1 VASTLPPSSASRN
14 RPRERRRVPPW
25 PRGPKP
31 RRRTELGLLLFVSF
45 ITLAL
50 YVIAEFGEKS
60 RIPPHLGPF
69 LLVIVAVSLAGHV
82 ANRWFV
88 PDANPVVL
96 PIAALLNGIGYVV
109 IVAWTPAEA
118 KAQAAWVVIG
128 VLLYVVTLGL
138 VRHSRDLDRYRYL
151 LLLAAGA
158 LLVAPLVPGLG
169 RTTLG
174 ARVFVHLGSHDF
186 QPAEIAKLLLCI
198 FFASYFAE
206 KKELLAIP
214 SARLG
219 DRLVIDPRPLVPIIL
234 VWIMAMGVIGLE
246 DDLGFAMLIFA
257 VFIVLLWIA
266 TGRWGYLIASIV
278 LFAAGAFFAAHFFSQ
293 VHGRINTWLH
303 PALNSQLG
311 ESTLSLAHGGVGG
324 AGLGLD
330 RFTGD
335 IFGITT
341 DVVFTAVGEG
351 LGLIGASAVIMAF
364 LLFVGTG
371 LRIAQTARS
380 DFSKLLATG
389 LTVIIGF
396 QAFIVMAGVVRIL
409 PFTAGIALPFVA
421 YGGSSLIANYIL
433 VGILM
438 RISQEGSSGS
448 GQPGEVDFLVAT

>member
-1 VASTLPPSSASRN
+1 
-14 RPRERRRVPPW
+14 
-25 PRGPKP
+25 
-31 RRRTELGLLLFVSF
+31 
-45 ITLAL
+45 
-50 YVIAEFGEKS
+50 
-60 RIPPHLGPF
+60 
-69 LLVIVAVSLAGHV
+69 
-82 ANRWFV
+82 
-88 PDANPVVL
+88 
-96 PIAALLNGIGYVV
+96 
-109 IVAWTPAEA
+109 
-118 KAQAAWVVIG
+118 
-128 VLLYVVTLGL
+128 
-138 VRHSRDLDRYRYL
+138 
-151 LLLAAGA
+151 
-158 LLVAPLVPGLG
+158 
-169 RTTLG
+169 
-174 ARVFVHLGSHDF
+174 
-186 QPAEIAKLLLCI
+186 
-198 FFASYFAE
+198 
-206 KKELLAIP
+206 
-214 SARLG
+214 
-219 DRLVIDPRPLVPIIL
+219 
-234 VWIMAMGVIGLE
+234 
-246 DDLGFAMLIFA
+246 
-257 VFIVLLWIA
+257 
-266 TGRWGYLIASIV
+266 

>member
-1 VASTLPPSSASRN
+1 MIFTCV
-14 RPRERRRVPPW
+14 
-25 PRGPKP
+25 
-31 RRRTELGLLLFVSF
+31 

-50 YVIAEFGEKS
+50 YVIAEVGETN
-60 RIPPHLGPF
+60 RIPAHLGPF
-69 LLVIVAVSLAGHV
+69 LGVIFGIMLVAHI

-96 PIAALLNGIGYVV
+96 PIAALLNGVGYVV

-118 KAQAAWVVIG
+118 KAQAAWVVVG
-128 VLLYVVTLGL
+128 VLLYVATLVL

-151 LLLAAGA
+151 LLLLAGA
-158 LLVAPLVPGLG
+158 LLIAPLVPGIG

-186 QPAEIAKLLLCI
+186 QPAEIAKILLCI

-214 SARLG
+214 SARIG

-234 VWIMAMGVIGLE
+234 VWLMAMGVIGLE
-246 DDLGFAMLIFA
+246 DDLGFALLIFA
-257 VFIVLLWIA
+257 MFTVLLWIA
-266 TGRWGYLIASIV
+266 TGRWGYLIGSAV
-278 LFAAGAFFAAHFFSQ
+278 LFAFGAFLAAHLFSQ
-293 VHGRINTWLH
+293 VHGRIDTWLH

-351 LGLIGASAVIMAF
+351 LGLIGASAVVMGF

-396 QAFIVMAGVVRIL
+396 QAFIVMAGVIRIL

-421 YGGSSLIANYIL
+421 YGGSSLVANYIL
-433 VGILM
+433 VGVLM
-438 RISQEGSSGS
+438 RISQEGSSGAP
-448 GQPGEVDFLVAT
+448 QPGELEFLVAT

>member
-1 VASTLPPSSASRN
+1 LIFTCV
-14 RPRERRRVPPW
+14 
-25 PRGPKP
+25 
-31 RRRTELGLLLFVSF
+31 

-50 YVIAEFGEKS
+50 YVIAEVGETN
-60 RIPPHLGPF
+60 RIPAHLGPF
-69 LLVIVAVSLAGHV
+69 LGVIFGIMLVAHI

-96 PIAALLNGIGYVV
+96 PIAALLNGVGYVV

-118 KAQAAWVVIG
+118 KAQAAWVVVG
-128 VLLYVVTLGL
+128 VLLYVATLVL

-151 LLLAAGA
+151 LLLLAGA
-158 LLVAPLVPGLG
+158 LLIAPLVPGIG

-186 QPAEIAKLLLCI
+186 QPAEIAKILLCI

-214 SARLG
+214 SARIG

-234 VWIMAMGVIGLE
+234 VWLMAMGVIGLE
-246 DDLGFAMLIFA
+246 DDLGFALLIFA
-257 VFIVLLWIA
+257 MFTVLLWIA
-266 TGRWGYLIASIV
+266 TGRWGYLIGSAV
-278 LFAAGAFFAAHFFSQ
+278 LFAFGAFLAAHLFSQ
-293 VHGRINTWLH
+293 VHGRIDTWLH

-351 LGLIGASAVIMAF
+351 LGLIGASAVVMGF

-396 QAFIVMAGVVRIL
+396 QAFIVMAGVIRIL

-421 YGGSSLIANYIL
+421 YGGSSLVANYIL
-433 VGILM
+433 VGVLM
-438 RISQEGSSGS
+438 RISQEGSSGAP
-448 GQPGEVDFLVAT
+448 QPGELEFLVAT